1 MERKKNEPNEINNQT
16 TNKQNKKTSK
26 KKDLVCDDKDDIF
39 KQDIYDDDQPKEKK
53 S

>member
-16 TNKQNKKTSK
+16 TNKTKNKQ

-39 KQDIYDDDQPKEKK
+39 KQDIYDDD
-53 S
+53 